1 MNACHSGGTFQST
14 QQAAVTAMRCGSGAP
29 DSSVGYDGDFYM
41 DCDARVIYGPKTTGS
56 WGAGTSTMGPTG
68 PTGPTG
74 ASGST
79 GATGPQG
86 SQGIQGDT
94 GAAGSTG
101 ATGSTGAKGDQ
112 GIQGTTGAAG
122 ATGSAG
128 TNGTNGTNG
137 ATGTAGATGSTG
149 AAGAT
154 GSTGPTGATGSAGA
168 TGAAGAN
175 GAYQL
180 LRKDADQNSIGST
193 ATDVS
198 SLTLSVTSG
207 QTLRFHALLRQT
219 SSSAILGAMV
229 GCNGPATSILTYR
242 TVEWT
247 ALTST
252 TINHNTSYDSY
263 SSLTVSPAGN
273 PVISEVIGIA
283 KFGASGTFAI
293 RAKSQTLGTMNI
305 LAGSWM
311 EYDLN

>member
-14 QQAAVTAMRCGSGAP
+14 QAPDVTAMRYGSGSP

-41 DCDARVIYGPKTTGS
+41 DCDAHAIYGPKATGS
-56 WGAGTSTMGPTG
+56 WGAGTSMIGATG
-68 PTGPTG
+68 SVG
-74 ASGST
+74 ASG
-79 GATGPQG
+79 A
-86 SQGIQGDT
+86 D
-94 GAAGSTG
+94 G
-101 ATGSTGAKGDQ
+101 ATGSTGSQGAQGIQGTTGATGSAGATGSTGVKGDQ

-122 ATGSAG
+122 ATGAAG
-128 TNGTNGTNG
+128 TNGTNGSAG
-137 ATGTAGATGSTG
+137 AAGAT
-149 AAGAT
+149 GAT
-154 GSTGPTGATGSAGA
+154 GSTGPTGATGSTGA

-198 SLTLSVTSG
+198 SLTVSVASG
-207 QTLRFHALLRQT
+207 QTLRFHAFLRQT

-229 GCNGPATSILTYR
+229 GCNGPATSLLTYR

-247 ALTST
+247 ALSST

-263 SSLTVSPAGN
+263 SGLTVSPAGN

-283 KFGASGTFAI
+283 KFSASGTFAI
-293 RAKSQTLGTMNI
+293 RAKAQTLGTMNI